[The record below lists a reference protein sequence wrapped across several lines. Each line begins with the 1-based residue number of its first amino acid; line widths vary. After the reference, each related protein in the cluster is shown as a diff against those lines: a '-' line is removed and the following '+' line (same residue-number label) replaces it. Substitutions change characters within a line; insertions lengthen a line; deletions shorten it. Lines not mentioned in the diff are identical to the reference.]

1 MYNVYSTYIVQLY
14 NNNAKALLCFI
25 IHSAN
30 SVDVT
35 HFTTVNLTLLHILN
49 GLDQRKKT
57 MSRDYTYCT
66 VCIYTYSTGYSNI
79 HYTV

>member
-35 HFTTVNLTLLHILN
+35 HF
-49 GLDQRKKT
+49 
-57 MSRDYTYCT
+57 Y
-66 VCIYTYSTGYSNI
+66 
-79 HYTV
+79 